1 MFKKI
6 AIISALNNSNA
17 LIIKQDLI
25 KKFNFFDLEIENKNS
40 IKQCCDDNIDLI
52 IAIGGD
58 GLMLR
63 VLHAFEHFP
72 IAIYGINC
80 GTVGFLM
87 NSFDNELIPE
97 NISKANIA
105 NIHPLRMIAIDCNEN
120 KHSFIAINEVA
131 LLRQSNQACK
141 IGIEINN
148 QERLSCLSADG
159 VMVATPAGSTA
170 YNLSAG
176 GPIIPFGAE
185 LMALTPISPFRPR
198 KWNGALLPS
207 DSKVKFK
214 ILDHQQRPISATA
227 DSREVRD
234 VVSVEIYQE
243 KNILFKILFDPNHS
257 LEERIIREQFLNYTN
272 STFK

>member
-6 AIISALNNSNA
+6 AVISALNNSNA

-25 KKFNFFDLEIENKNS
+25 KKFNFFDLEIDNQDA
-40 IKQCCDDNIDLI
+40 IKKSCEYGIDLI

-63 VLHAFEHFP
+63 VLHAFEHCP
-72 IAIYGINC
+72 ITIYGINC
-80 GTVGFLM
+80 GTIGFLM
-87 NSFDNELIPE
+87 NSFDKESILE
-97 NISKANIA
+97 NIAKAQIA
-105 NIHPLRMIAIDCNEN
+105 NIHPLRMIAIDCNE
-120 KHSFIAINEVA
+120 KKYSFIAINEVA

-141 IGIEINN
+141 IGIEING
-148 QERLSCLSADG
+148 QERLACLSADG

-185 LMALTPISPFRPR
+185 LMALTAISPFRPR
-198 KWNGALLPS
+198 KWSGALLPS
-207 DSKVKFK
+207 NSKIKFK

-234 VVSVEIYQE
+234 VVDVEVYQE
-243 KNILFKILFDPNHS
+243 KNILFKILFDSNHS
-257 LEERIIREQFLNYTN
+257 LEERIIREQFFNNSNYGN
-272 STFK
+272 